1 MKKTFRISLGIVL
14 AAVVSV
20 ASLAVFAAGN
30 DKGSMKFEETT
41 HDFGNVKE
49 DGGAVTCEFPF
60 VNDGKANLVVISA
73 TAECGC
79 TKPSFPKQPV
89 APGKSGKITVTY
101 NPIGRP
107 GAFSKVITVKT
118 NGKPSKVR
126 LKIRGSVIP
135 KR

>member
-1 MKKTFRISLGIVL
+1 MSAMVL
-14 AAVVSV
+14 V
-20 ASLAVFAAGN
+20 ASLAVYAGSN

-49 DGGAVTCEFPF
+49 DGGPVTCEFPF
-60 VNDGKANLVVISA
+60 VNEGNANLVVISA

-89 APGKSGKITVTY
+89 APGKSGKISVTY

>member
-1 MKKTFRISLGIVL
+1 MKRTLGITFGIVL
-14 AAVVSV
+14 ATVLSAASFVVM
-20 ASLAVFAAGN
+20 AGGN
-30 DKGSMKFEETT
+30 EKGTMKFEETI

-49 DGGAVTCEFPF
+49 DGGPVTCEFPF
-60 VNDGKANLVVISA
+60 VNEGNANLVVISA

-89 APGKSGKITVTY
+89 APGKSGKISVTY